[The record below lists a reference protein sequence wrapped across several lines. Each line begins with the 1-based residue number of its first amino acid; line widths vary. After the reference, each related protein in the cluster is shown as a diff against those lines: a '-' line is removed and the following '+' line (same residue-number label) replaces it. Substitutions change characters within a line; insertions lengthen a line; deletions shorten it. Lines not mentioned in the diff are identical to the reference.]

1 MTLRLA
7 TLTAACGSSRFRP
20 DRPAP
25 PLTKNPTK
33 ITETPDTEPAPC
45 HARKPAKITASY
57 DTSESH
63 RSQDDTSAGS
73 R

>member
-25 PLTKNPTK
+25 PLTNNPTK

-45 HARKPAKITASY
+45 YARKPAKIT
-57 DTSESH
+57 T
-63 RSQDDTSAGS
+63 TC
-73 R
+73 